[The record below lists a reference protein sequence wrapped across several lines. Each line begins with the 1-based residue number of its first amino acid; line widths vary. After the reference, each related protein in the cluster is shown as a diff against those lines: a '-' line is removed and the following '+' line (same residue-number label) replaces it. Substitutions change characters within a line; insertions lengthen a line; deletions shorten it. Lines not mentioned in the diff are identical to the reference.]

1 MKVQNDLVERKDL
14 VPMAPAVGPFPG
26 GDFLRAWFEE
36 LGDDVEPIILD
47 WDMGQLSMMK
57 SSTLIE
63 MMGETDLTDYHSP
76 LGEGLDE
83 AVAFLCEELGSGI
96 NLSFDSLPSEAATPL
111 HTALSNAGLSPAAT
125 VHETAMVLSLPDATD
140 DFYGELAKRDR
151 HELRRKRRRYESL
164 IGPVVLRHG
173 NGEGFDEFVRL
184 HRLAPGE
191 KGRFMTDR
199 RLAFFSRLAR
209 SPGWRVDYLQ
219 TPTGKAAA
227 CVFGWSDADGY
238 YLYNSCFD
246 PELQAAS
253 PGLVLLQAM
262 IEDSIKKGLR
272 IFDFLKG
279 DEDYKARLG
288 AKPRPLHRL
297 EATT

>member
-1 MKVQNDLVERKDL
+1 
-14 VPMAPAVGPFPG
+14 
-26 GDFLRAWFEE
+26 
-36 LGDDVEPIILD
+36 
-47 WDMGQLSMMK
+47 
-57 SSTLIE
+57 
-63 MMGETDLTDYHSP
+63 
-76 LGEGLDE
+76 
-83 AVAFLCEELGSGI
+83 
-96 NLSFDSLPSEAATPL
+96 
-111 HTALSNAGLSPAAT
+111 
-125 VHETAMVLSLPDATD
+125 
-140 DFYGELAKRDR
+140 
-151 HELRRKRRRYESL
+151 
-164 IGPVVLRHG
+164 
-173 NGEGFDEFVRL
+173 
-184 HRLAPGE
+184 
-191 KGRFMTDR
+191 MTDR

-288 AKPRPLHRL
+288 AKPRPLQRL
-297 EATT
+297 EVTT

>member
-1 MKVQNDLVERKDL
+1 MKVQSDLVDRTDL

-36 LGDDVEPIILD
+36 LGDEVEPITLD
-47 WDMGQLSMMK
+47 WDRGQLSMMK
-57 SSTLIE
+57 TSTSIE

-83 AVAFLCEELGSGI
+83 AVSFFCQELGSGI

-111 HTALSNAGLSPAAT
+111 HTALSSAGLSPSAT

-140 DFYGELAKRDR
+140 DFYQELAKHDR

-164 IGPVVLRHG
+164 IGPVVLQGG

-191 KGRFMTDR
+191 KGRFMTER

-209 SPGWRVDYLQ
+209 QPGWRVDYLVM
-219 TPTGKAAA
+219 PTGKAAA
-227 CVFGWSDADGY
+227 CVFGWSDSDGY

-246 PELQAAS
+246 PALQAAS
-253 PGLVLLQAM
+253 PGLILLQSM
-262 IEDSIKKGLR
+262 IENSIKRGLR

-297 EATT
+297 EVTT